1 MLDVRFEANIVRDTM
16 DGGEE
21 VSKDVS
27 VSVPRRGD
35 SLAWCRVYVDIIG
48 ESNTASNIK
57 IGELMFYA
65 YDADRCN
72 VNLDAEEFEYFDPD
86 EILFELMDDESEDL
100 MHYYYNLEALYE
112 HIKPYDTEPLFFAD
126 GLHIIAL
133 HRFFIEPDYR
143 GLGIGRFIANNLSKI
158 IYGVANIKPAYVVGC
173 LNPDDKSAATK
184 AIQVKTM
191 GNANYAVVEDE
202 DGVTIFGK
210 CIFDEDII

>member
-1 MLDVRFEANIVRDTM
+1 MLDVRFEGNIIRNTWDS
-16 DGGEE
+16 GEE
-21 VSKDVS
+21 VSKDVF
-27 VSVPRRGD
+27 VSVPKRGD
-35 SLAWCRVYVDIIG
+35 TLAWCEVHVDVIG
-48 ESNTASNIK
+48 NVDDGPDIK

-65 YDADRCN
+65 YNADRCN
-72 VNLDAEEFEYFDPD
+72 VNLDAEEFNYFDTD

-112 HIKPYDTEPLFFAD
+112 HIKPYDTEPLFFTSD
-126 GLHIIAL
+126 LHIIAL
-133 HRFFIEPDYR
+133 HRFFIEPAYR

-191 GNANYAVVEDE
+191 ESANYAVVEDE

-210 CIFDEDII
+210 CIFDEDIM